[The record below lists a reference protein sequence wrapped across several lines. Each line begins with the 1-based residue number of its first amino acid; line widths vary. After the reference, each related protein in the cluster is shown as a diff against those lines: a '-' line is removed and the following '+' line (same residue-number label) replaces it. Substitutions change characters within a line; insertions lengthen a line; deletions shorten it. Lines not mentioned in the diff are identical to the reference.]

1 MIEGPNISGIAA
13 LIGDPARA
21 NMLTALM
28 SGKAL
33 TASELALEGGVMAP
47 TASSHLQKL
56 VAGGLI
62 SVRKQGRHKYYTLA
76 EDDIAELLER
86 LMGVAARTGQMRVR
100 TGPKDP
106 ALRKAR
112 ACYGHLAGH
121 MGVQMLEAM
130 LRDEMAAEHAG
141 ALEILPLG
149 HEKMRALGVE
159 IEGLKP
165 PICKPC
171 LDWSARKNHLGG
183 QLGVAVF
190 KRLIELGWMR
200 RLPDSRVVAFSAEGV
215 RQFEIHFP
223 KHARTL

>member
-28 SGKAL
+28 SGKAI
-33 TASELALEGGVMAP
+33 TASELALEGGVAAP

-56 VAGGLI
+56 VAGGLV

-76 EDDIAELLER
+76 QDDIAELLER

-112 ACYGHLAGH
+112 ACYGHLAGE

-130 LRDEMAAEHAG
+130 LRGGLAEGEAK
-141 ALEILPLG
+141 ALILRPDGL
-149 HEKMRALGVE
+149 EKMRALGVE
-159 IEGLKP
+159 TDGLKP
-165 PICKPC
+165 PMCKPC

-183 QLGVAVF
+183 ALGVAVF
-190 KRLIELGWMR
+190 KRLEALGWLR
-200 RLPDSRVVAFSAEGV
+200 RLPDSRVVSFSPEGL
-215 RQFEIHFP
+215 RQFNIHFP
-223 KHARTL
+223 KEARTV

>member
-1 MIEGPNISGIAA
+1 MKEGPNISGIAA

-33 TASELALEGGVMAP
+33 TASELALEGGVAAP

-56 VAGGLI
+56 VAGGLV

-86 LMGVAARTGQMRVR
+86 LMGVAARTGQMQVR

-112 ACYGHLAGH
+112 ACYGHLAGE

-130 LRDEMAAEHAG
+130 LRDGLAEGG
-141 ALEILPLG
+141 AEALVLRPEG
-149 HEKMRALGVE
+149 QAKMRALGVE
-159 IEGLKP
+159 TDGLKVP
-165 PICKPC
+165 MCKPC

-183 QLGVAVF
+183 PLGVAVF
-190 KRLIELGWMR
+190 KRLEALGWIR
-200 RLPDSRVVAFSAEGV
+200 RQPGSRVVLVSPEGL
-215 RQFEIHFP
+215 RQLNMHFP
-223 KHARTL
+223 KETRNT

>member
-1 MIEGPNISGIAA
+1 MKEGPNISVIAA

-33 TASELALEGGVMAP
+33 TASELALEGGVAAP

-56 VAGGLI
+56 VAGGLV
-62 SVRKQGRHKYYTLA
+62 SVRKQGRHKYYALA

-86 LMGVAARTGQMRVR
+86 LMGVAARTGQRVR

-112 ACYGHLAGH
+112 ACYGHLAGE
-121 MGVQMLEAM
+121 MGVQMYEAM
-130 LRDEMAAEHAG
+130 LRDGLASGDAG
-141 ALEILPLG
+141 ALVLRPEG
-149 HEKMRALGVE
+149 QEKMRALGLE
-159 IEGLKP
+159 AEGLK
-165 PICKPC
+165 CKPC

-183 QLGVAVF
+183 ALGVAVF
-190 KRLIELGWMR
+190 KRFEALGWIR
-200 RLPDSRVVAFSAEGV
+200 RLPDSRVVLFSAEGL
-215 RQFEIHFP
+215 RQFNMHFP
-223 KHARTL
+223 KEARLT